1 MFAQLSVPPLRPAF
15 VGACWT
21 EQTVKAYSMAI
32 LAAAALGLAACGEKT
47 AGAQSGDPNAGLDVA
62 IRSWHA
68 ELKANDPQCKGKPDG
83 EQCRAFEVACK
94 GLREVS
100 SDEAAH
106 GMTAKIGAAIGWEA
120 WDGARSEYRPTS
132 ATAEFQK
139 VGGDWKRVATGPVNL
154 STCVAS

>member
-1 MFAQLSVPPLRPAF
+1 
-15 VGACWT
+15 
-21 EQTVKAYSMAI
+21 MAI
-32 LAAAALGLAACGEKT
+32 LAVAMLGLAACQGGEKA
-47 AGAQSGDPNAGLDVA
+47 AGGGDPNAGLDVA

-68 ELKANDPQCKGKPDG
+68 DLKSNDPQCKGRADG

-100 SDEAAH
+100 PEEAAG
-106 GMTAKIGAAIGWEA
+106 GMSAKIGAAIGWEA
-120 WDGARSEYRPTS
+120 WDSVRSEYRPTS

-139 VGGDWKRVATGPVNL
+139 VGGEWKRVATGPVNL

>member
-1 MFAQLSVPPLRPAF
+1 M
-15 VGACWT
+15 
-21 EQTVKAYSMAI
+21 KAISMAI

-47 AGAQSGDPNAGLDVA
+47 AGAQGGDPNAGLDVA

-68 ELKANDPQCKGKPDG
+68 ELKANDPQCKGKPEG

-100 SDEAAH
+100 PDEAAH

-120 WDGARSEYRPTS
+120 WDAARSEYRPTS

-139 VGGDWKRVATGPVNL
+139 VGGEWKRVAAGPVNL

>member
-1 MFAQLSVPPLRPAF
+1 
-15 VGACWT
+15 
-21 EQTVKAYSMAI
+21 VKILPMAI
-32 LAAAALGLAACGEKT
+32 LTAALGLAACQGGEKG
-47 AGAQSGDPNAGLDVA
+47 GAQGGDPNAGLDVA

-68 ELKANDPQCKGKPDG
+68 ELKTNDPQCKGKPDG

-100 SDEAAH
+100 PEEAAG
-106 GMTAKIGAAIGWEA
+106 GMSAKIGAAIGWEA
-120 WDGARSEYRPTS
+120 WDSARSEYRPTS

-139 VGGDWKRVATGPVNL
+139 VGGEWKRLSTGPVNL